1 MKDFFVSYTGSD
13 LHYATW
19 VAEILENNGFKVT
32 IQAWDFKAG
41 DNFVSKIN
49 EALLDCKKLIVILS
63 NSYLKSKWCEAEWTS
78 KLAEQ
83 IKLNE
88 RRIIPIRIEN
98 VVNLSGL
105 LSPIVY
111 IDIVD
116 KSEDEATREIINGVR
131 GNIERKSSG
140 FPAYYNL
147 EHLTIDIDYYV
158 QEKSITYI
166 KTCTSKMLIGGKN
179 KIHGRITWFADEEI
193 VLESLT
199 NGVTIERLNLHDTN
213 LNYNVVFDH
222 ELKKGE
228 EVTFKIKATLSNT
241 KKHFGNFFSTEVI
254 TPINNLNIHLTIADE
269 SVKQVF
275 TQKLSSSPMNVRTE
289 KPVGHPFSSPFH
301 WHISNPEINFEYK
314 IYWEGTCNIKKH

>member
-1 MKDFFVSYTGSD
+1 MKDFFVSYTGTD
-13 LHYATW
+13 LNFATW
-19 VAEILENNGFKVT
+19 VAEVLEDNGFKVT

-49 EALLDCKKLIVILS
+49 EALLECKKLIVILS

-98 VVNLSGL
+98 VVNLRGL

-116 KSEDEATREIINGVR
+116 KSEEEAKREIINGVKD
-131 GNIERKSSG
+131 NIERKSTG

-147 EHLTIDIDYYV
+147 EHLTIDIDYFV
-158 QEKSITYI
+158 QAESITYL
-166 KTCTSKMLIGGKN
+166 KTCSSKMLIGGNN
-179 KIHGRITWFADEEI
+179 KIHGRITWFADENI
-193 VLESLT
+193 DLESLT
-199 NGVTIERLNLHDTN
+199 DGVTIERLNLHDTN

-228 EVTFKIKATLSNT
+228 EITFKIKAILR
-241 KKHFGNFFSTEVI
+241 
-254 TPINNLNIHLTIADE
+254 A
-269 SVKQVF
+269 
-275 TQKLSSSPMNVRTE
+275 
-289 KPVGHPFSSPFH
+289 
-301 WHISNPEINFEYK
+301 
-314 IYWEGTCNIKKH
+314 